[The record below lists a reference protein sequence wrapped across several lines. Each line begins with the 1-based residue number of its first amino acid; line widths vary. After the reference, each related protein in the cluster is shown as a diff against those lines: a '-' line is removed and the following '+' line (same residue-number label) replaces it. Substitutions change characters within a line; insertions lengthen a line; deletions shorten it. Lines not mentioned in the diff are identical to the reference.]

1 MLLQIALGSGLLVL
15 NVVVMALAALVL
27 ETAFRTT
34 HPWLIAPPQR
44 PKLVLMLVAVGLWVL
59 AVITVGVWIWAATL
73 HSIGAFPSMEESVYF
88 SIVAF
93 STLGLGDVVPR
104 PEWRIFAVMAAVNG
118 FLSFG
123 LLTALLVEALRQVR
137 LAQLE
142 RRHAPL
148 TDPP

>member
-15 NVVVMALAALVL
+15 NVILMALAALVL
-27 ETAFRTT
+27 ESAFRTV

-59 AVITVGVWIWAATL
+59 GVIAVGVWIWALSL
-73 HSIGAFPSMEESVYF
+73 HLIEAFGTFEEAVYF
-88 SIVAF
+88 SVVAF
-93 STLGLGDVVPR
+93 STLGLGDVVPH
-104 PEWRIFAVMAAVNG
+104 PEWRIFAAMASVNG

-142 RRHAPL
+142 RRHR
-148 TDPP
+148 D

>member
-15 NVVVMALAALVL
+15 NVVVMALAALIL
-27 ETAFRTT
+27 ETAFRST

-44 PKLVLMLVAVGLWVL
+44 PKLVLMLVAVGIWVL
-59 AVITVGVWIWAATL
+59 AVITVGVWVWAVAL
-73 HSIGAFPSMEESVYF
+73 HAVGAFSTMEEAVYF

-93 STLGLGDVVPR
+93 STLGLGDVVPHA
-104 PEWRIFAVMAAVNG
+104 EWRIFAVMAAVNG

-142 RRHAPL
+142 RRHEP
-148 TDPP
+148 

>member
-15 NVVVMALAALVL
+15 NVILMALAALVL
-27 ETAFRTT
+27 ESAFRSL
-34 HPWLIAPPQR
+34 HPWLVAPPQR

-59 AVITVGVWIWAATL
+59 AVITVGVWIWALSL
-73 HSIGAFPSMEESVYF
+73 HAIGAFGSYEEAVYF

-93 STLGLGDVVPR
+93 STLGLGDVVPH
-104 PEWRIFAVMAAVNG
+104 PEWRILSVMAAVNG

-142 RRHAPL
+142 VRRHGAEHR
-148 TDPP
+148 

>member
-1 MLLQIALGSGLLVL
+1 MVLQIALGSGLLVA
-15 NVVVMALAALVL
+15 NVILMALAALVL
-27 ETAFRTT
+27 ESAFRSV

-59 AVITVGVWIWAATL
+59 LVITAGVWIWALTL
-73 HSIGAFPSMEESVYF
+73 NAVGAFATFEEAVYF

-93 STLGLGDVVPR
+93 STLGLGDVVPH

-137 LAQLE
+137 LAQLDM
-142 RRHAPL
+142 RHKR
-148 TDPP
+148 

>member
-15 NVVVMALAALVL
+15 NVILMALAALVL
-27 ETAFRTT
+27 EAAFRGA
-34 HPWLIAPPQR
+34 HSWLIAPPQR

-59 AVITVGVWIWAATL
+59 AIITVGVWIWALAL
-73 HSIGAFPSMEESVYF
+73 HGIGAFPTLEESVYF

-104 PEWRIFAVMAAVNG
+104 HDWRVLAVMAAVNG

-142 RRHAPL
+142 TRHKS
-148 TDPP
+148 

>member
-1 MLLQIALGSGLLVL
+1 MLLQIAIGSGLLVL
-15 NVVVMALAALVL
+15 NVTRMALAALAL
-27 ETAFRTT
+27 ESAFRTV

-59 AVITVGVWIWAATL
+59 GVITVGVWIWALSL
-73 HSIGAFPSMEESVYF
+73 HLIGAFGTFEEAVYF
-88 SIVAF
+88 SVVAF
-93 STLGLGDVVPR
+93 STLGLGDVVPHA
-104 PEWRIFAVMAAVNG
+104 EWRILAVMSAVNG

-142 RRHAPL
+142 MRRR
-148 TDPP
+148 D

>member
-1 MLLQIALGSGLLVL
+1 MLLQIALGSGLLVV
-15 NVVVMALAALVL
+15 NVLLMALAALAL
-27 ETAFRTT
+27 ESAFRIT
-34 HPWLIAPPQR
+34 HPWLISPPQR

-59 AVITVGVWIWAATL
+59 TVITLGVWIWAVSL
-73 HSIGAFPSMEESVYF
+73 HAVGAFPTLEEAVYF

-93 STLGLGDVVPR
+93 STLGLGDVVPHA
-104 PEWRIFAVMAAVNG
+104 EWRIFAVMAAVNG

-142 RRHAPL
+142 LRPKG
-148 TDPP
+148 